1 MAQYARARYRLCSFR
16 EVRIM
21 GDDFLDAWDMKTNST
36 PDERRTRLN
45 TWRKG
50 RTRCAGDGVS
60 SRVVINSIK
69 CIHTHDYKNY

>member
-1 MAQYARARYRLCSFR
+1 
-16 EVRIM
+16 M

-50 RTRCAGDGVS
+50 RTRGVLS
-60 SRVVINSIK
+60 SRHQFNQMYSY
-69 CIHTHDYKNY
+69 TRL